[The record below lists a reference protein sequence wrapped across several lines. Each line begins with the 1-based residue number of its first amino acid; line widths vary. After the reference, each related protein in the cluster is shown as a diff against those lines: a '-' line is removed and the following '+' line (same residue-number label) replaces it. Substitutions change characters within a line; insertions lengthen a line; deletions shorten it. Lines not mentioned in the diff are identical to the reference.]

1 MTVVWGVHAP
11 GRRTVQARAG
21 VMCPLIYVRVSICKI
36 ILLISILFLNRP
48 VLNEYTR
55 PDRISLDI
63 FFLTKLPSLCTD
75 HLLTMKILPLLS
87 ETHAIFDRYDF
98 L

>member
-11 GRRTVQARAG
+11 GRKTVQARAG
-21 VMCPLIYVRVSICKI
+21 VMCPLTYVRVSICKI
-36 ILLISILFLNRP
+36 ILFISILFLNRP

-63 FFLTKLPSLCTD
+63 FFSHKTAVFV
-75 HLLTMKILPLLS
+75 H
-87 ETHAIFDRYDF
+87 
-98 L
+98 

>member
-1 MTVVWGVHAP
+1 MRQAGGLSKPVLVSCVHLF
-11 GRRTVQARAG
+11 T
-21 VMCPLIYVRVSICKI
+21 LEFLFKI

-75 HLLTMKILPLLS
+75 HLLTMKILPVLS